1 MAFLPVDEQLAFIK
15 KGAVEII
22 REDELRA
29 RLEKSRATGTPLRVK
44 AGFDPTAPDLH
55 VGHTVLIRKLKHFQD
70 MGHTVIFLIGDGT
83 GLIGDPTGR
92 NATRP
97 PLTREQ
103 LNANAETYKAQVFKI
118 LDREKTEIRFNS
130 EWLDALGFEGMVRLT
145 AKFTISQMLE
155 REDFHKRFQEE
166 KPISVHELLYP
177 MTQGYDSVAL
187 KADVELGGTD
197 QKFNL
202 LVGRQLQ
209 REFGQA
215 SQIVLT
221 MPLLEGTDGVQKMS
235 KSYGNYIGITEV
247 PKEIYGKVMSIS
259 DQLMW
264 RYYELLTDATTAEIS
279 DMRQKAESGE
289 VNPMQ
294 YKKEL
299 AQRIVSDFHG
309 ADAGKQAAE
318 DWAKQFQKDEVPEN
332 LETVTIA
339 FGDVA
344 GSGNNG
350 VRLDKLL
357 AKAGLADSASDG
369 ARKIKAKAVRV
380 DGEVKTEPVLQVK
393 VPIELTVRAGRLL
406 KKVAIQ

>member
-1 MAFLPVDEQLAFIK
+1 
-15 KGAVEII
+15 
-22 REDELRA
+22 
-29 RLEKSRATGTPLRVK
+29 
-44 AGFDPTAPDLH
+44 
-55 VGHTVLIRKLKHFQD
+55 
-70 MGHTVIFLIGDGT
+70 
-83 GLIGDPTGR
+83 
-92 NATRP
+92 
-97 PLTREQ
+97 
-103 LNANAETYKAQVFKI
+103 VFKI
-118 LDREKTEIRFNS
+118 LERDKTEIRFNS
-130 EWLDALGFEGMVRLT
+130 EWLDQLGFEGMVRLT

-209 REFGQA
+209 REYGQP

-235 KSYGNYIGITEV
+235 KSYGNYIGITEP

-264 RYYELLTDATTAEIS
+264 RYYELLTDVTSAQIEE
-279 DMRQKAESGE
+279 MRKQAESGQA
-289 VNPMQ
+289 NPMQ
-294 YKKEL
+294 FKKEL

-309 ADAGKQAAE
+309 AEAGTQAAE

-332 LETVTIA
+332 LETVTIS

-380 DGEVKTEPVLQVK
+380 DGEVKTEPVLLVK

-406 KKVAIQ
+406 KRVAIE